1 MSSNNNNS
9 HSSTDN
15 CKENHQIQHGN
26 FARIEKGHKIEPVYQ
41 TITITSK
48 RPSNVHS
55 KEPVSPVL
63 EENVVI
69 AKHEVDANHK

>member
-9 HSSTDN
+9 HSSTN
-15 CKENHQIQHGN
+15 NHQIQHGN
-26 FARIEKGHKIEPVYQ
+26 FARVEKDHKIEPVYQ